1 MKPIKNL
8 LNGDQFE
15 SIRLASQI
23 LKITEYRI
31 KKNIDSGKI
40 LRYKGKSY
48 RFVEINWGD
57 TSTKTKINK
66 INKMPFGK
74 YKGEIIEFMTD
85 VPYMSWLID
94 NTDLDAR
101 LKIKLRARINFIQPP
116 DYYEKKIK
124 R

>member
-1 MKPIKNL
+1 MKAIKNL

-57 TSTKTKINK
+57 TSTKTKISK
-66 INKMPFGK
+66 INRLPFGK